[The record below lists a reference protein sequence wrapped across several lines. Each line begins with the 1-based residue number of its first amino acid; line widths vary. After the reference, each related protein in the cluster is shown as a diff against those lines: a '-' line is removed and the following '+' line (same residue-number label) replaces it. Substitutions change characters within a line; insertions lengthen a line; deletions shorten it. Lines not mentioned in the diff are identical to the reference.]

1 MIFAVILM
9 VLGPL
14 KPLFSLVINT
24 DVVSMFSL
32 TNFCLDFFLSI
43 LSFCFEC
50 SITIKMFF
58 MFVIIYLCITC
69 SFSNIFHSVKMLN
82 AKIYIYEQYIL
93 CKRNTKYI
101 KTYTIYNQCS
111 IIYKNHHDTGTGYT
125 DIDYYWPVGLNNALE
140 MNSIIIQ
147 VLWQI

>member
-24 DVVSMFSL
+24 GVVSMFSL

-82 AKIYIYEQYIL
+82 AKIYMYEQCI
-93 CKRNTKYI
+93 CKSNKIT
-101 KTYTIYNQCS
+101 TYTHYIQCT
-111 IIYKNHHDTGTGYT
+111 IRHKNHHATGTGYT
-125 DIDYYWPVGLNNALE
+125 DMVYYRPVNNPLIH
-140 MNSIIIQ
+140 IIH